1 VFRGFCVDRR
11 LIHSL
16 VIVFYI
22 SGHGFGH
29 ATRDLEIIRHLQQRR
44 PGTPIIVRTSVPAW
58 FLAKSARASIDVQ
71 PCEADTGIVQIDSLQ
86 LDEVETIRQATAF
99 YRQFDARVEMEA
111 GILKTAGASIV
122 VGDVP
127 PLAFA
132 AAARAGIPSIAVAN
146 FTWDWIYAAYTGFHD
161 DASTVL
167 ATIQDAYANA
177 DLALRLPFAG
187 GFTTLPSVRD
197 VPLVARHS
205 RRTRDANRR
214 LLDVSDRRPVV
225 LASFGGHGAHLPF
238 ERVAET
244 QNVTLIVTD
253 YEAKA
258 MKEQAAFDGR
268 LRCFTRQALEQADI
282 RYEDLVSAADVV
294 VSKPGYGIVSE
305 CIANRTALLY
315 TSRGMFAENDVL
327 VAGMQPVVRSRF
339 ISQDD
344 LRSGQWE
351 PAIRALL
358 AEPEP
363 PEQMRTDGAPVVALA
378 ILEFAS
384 HQRGH
389 EDTKTRRRP

>member
-1 VFRGFCVDRR
+1 
-11 LIHSL
+11 L

-29 ATRDLEIIRHLQQRR
+29 ATRDLEIIRQLQQQR
-44 PGTPIIVRTSVPAW
+44 PGTRIILRTSVPAW
-58 FLAKSARASIDVQ
+58 FLEKSARAAIDVQ
-71 PCEADTGIVQIDSLQ
+71 PCDTDTGIVQIDSLQ
-86 LDEVETIRQATAF
+86 LDEAETVRQATAF
-99 YRQFDARVEMEA
+99 YRQFDGRAEEEA
-111 GILKTAGASIV
+111 GILKNTGASIV

-146 FTWDWIYAAYTGFHD
+146 FTWDWIYAAYAGFHHE
-161 DASTVL
+161 ASSVL
-167 ATIQDAYANA
+167 ATIQDAYSNA

-187 GFTTLPSVRD
+187 GFTTMPTVRD

-205 RRTRDANRR
+205 RRSRPGNRR

-244 QNVTLIVTD
+244 QDVTLIITD
-253 YEAKA
+253 YEATS
-258 MKEQAAFDGR
+258 MKQDAAFDGR
-268 LRCFTRQALEQADI
+268 LRCFTSQALEQADL

-305 CIANRTALLY
+305 CIANQTALLY
-315 TSRGMFAENDVL
+315 TSRGVFAENDVL
-327 VAGMQPVVRSRF
+327 VAGLQPVVRSRF

-344 LRSGQWE
+344 LRRGDWE
-351 PAIRALL
+351 PSIRSLL
-358 AEPEP
+358 NGPEP
-363 PEQMRTDGAPVVALA
+363 PEQMRTDGATVVASA
-378 ILEFAS
+378 ILEFSSLA
-384 HQRGH
+384 G
-389 EDTKTRRRP
+389 T